1 MREIYLESED
11 CIYNCPY
18 CGAEI
23 GDYTD
28 DRIKTHTEYCGFC
41 FKEFLIVVEDK
52 K

>member
-11 CIYNCPY
+11 YIYKCPY

-23 GDYTD
+23 GDYTG
-28 DRIKTHTEYCGFC
+28 DRIKTHTEYCGVC
-41 FKEFLIVVEDK
+41 FKEFFIVVEDK